1 MRFATA
7 GIASPTQ
14 QHERRLMFLEM
25 LYLHSPSSYSSS
37 YSPLMLADGDSRGEF
52 VMGGD
57 PGSVLLA
64 CQLDCETQLEY
75 NLTIAVSNGVHTVLT
90 QVL

>member
-1 MRFATA
+1 
-7 GIASPTQ
+7 
-14 QHERRLMFLEM
+14 
-25 LYLHSPSSYSSS
+25 
-37 YSPLMLADGDSRGEF
+37 MLADGDSRGEF

-64 CQLDCETQLEY
+64 CQLDCETQPEY

-90 QVL
+90 QVTRFKQHAALEYTGICIVK